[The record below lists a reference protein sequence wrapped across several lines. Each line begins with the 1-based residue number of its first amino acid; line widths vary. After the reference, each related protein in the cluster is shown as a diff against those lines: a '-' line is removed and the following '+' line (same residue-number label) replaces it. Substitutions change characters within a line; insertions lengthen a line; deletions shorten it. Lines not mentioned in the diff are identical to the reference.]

1 MSGSPSSSSTSKR
14 TQALLLS
21 ALVFPGSG
29 HFLLGRKARGCL
41 FLVPSLIALALVLR
55 QIMARLDQVMAQI
68 DSGALPLDPQLIM
81 EKVEALS
88 ANDGP
93 AMTVAVGVL
102 VLCWIAS
109 LVDTL
114 RIKP

>member
-1 MSGSPSSSSTSKR
+1 MSGSPSSSSQSKR

-29 HFLLGRKARGCL
+29 HFVLGRKARGCL
-41 FLVPSLIALALVLR
+41 FLVPALVALLLVLR

-68 DSGALPLDPQLIM
+68 DSGALPLDVQLIV
-81 EKVEALS
+81 EKVDALS

-93 AMTVAVGVL
+93 AMTVAMSVL
-102 VLCWIAS
+102 VACWIGS
-109 LVDTL
+109 LIDTWFL
-114 RIKP
+114 KP

>member
-1 MSGSPSSSSTSKR
+1 MSGSSLSKR
-14 TQALLLS
+14 HLALLLS

-29 HFLLGRKARGCL
+29 HFVLHRKARGCL
-41 FLVPSLIALALVLR
+41 FLVPALVALAIVVR

-68 DSGALPLDPQLIM
+68 DSGALPLDVQLIM

-93 AMTVAVGVL
+93 AMTLAVCVL
-102 VLCWIAS
+102 VACWIGS
-109 LVDTL
+109 LIDTFL
-114 RIKP
+114 IKP

>member
-1 MSGSPSSSSTSKR
+1 MSGSPSSSSKSKR

-29 HFLLGRKARGCL
+29 HFVLQRKARGCL
-41 FLVPSLIALALVLR
+41 FLVPALVALVLVLR

-68 DSGALPLDPQLIM
+68 DSGALPLDVQLIV
-81 EKVEALS
+81 EKVDALS

-93 AMTVAVGVL
+93 AMTLAVSVL
-102 VLCWIAS
+102 VACWIGS
-109 LVDTL
+109 LIDTWFL
-114 RIKP
+114 KP

>member
-1 MSGSPSSSSTSKR
+1 MSGSSLSKR
-14 TQALLLS
+14 HQALLLS

-41 FLVPSLIALALVLR
+41 FLVPALVALAIILR
-55 QIMARLDQVMAQI
+55 QIMARMDQIMAQI
-68 DSGALPLDPQLIM
+68 DSGALPLDVQLIM

-93 AMTVAVGVL
+93 AMTVAVCVL
-102 VLCWIAS
+102 VACWIGS
-109 LVDTL
+109 LIDTFL
-114 RIKP
+114 IKP

>member
-1 MSGSPSSSSTSKR
+1 MSGSPLSKR

-29 HFLLGRKARGCL
+29 HFVLGRKARGCL
-41 FLVPSLIALALVLR
+41 FLVPALVALVLVLR

-68 DSGALPLDPQLIM
+68 DSGALPLDVQLIV
-81 EKVEALS
+81 EKVDSLS

-93 AMTVAVGVL
+93 AMTLAVSVL
-102 VLCWIAS
+102 VACWIGS
-109 LVDTL
+109 LIDTWL
-114 RIKP
+114 IKP

>member
-1 MSGSPSSSSTSKR
+1 MSGSSLSKR
-14 TQALLLS
+14 HLSLLLS

-29 HFLLGRKARGCL
+29 HFVLQRKARGCL
-41 FLVPSLIALALVLR
+41 FLVPALVALLFVLR

-68 DSGALPLDPQLIM
+68 DSGALPLDVQLIM

-93 AMTVAVGVL
+93 AMTLAVCVL
-102 VLCWIAS
+102 AACWIAS
-109 LVDTL
+109 LIDTWRL
-114 RIKP
+114 KP

>member
-1 MSGSPSSSSTSKR
+1 MSSSPTSKR

-41 FLVPSLIALALVLR
+41 FLVPALVALVLVLR
-55 QIMARLDQVMAQI
+55 QIMARLDQLMAQI
-68 DSGALPLDPQLIM
+68 DSGALPLDVQLIV
-81 EKVEALS
+81 EKVDALS

-93 AMTVAVGVL
+93 AMTVAVCVL

-109 LVDTL
+109 LVDTVL
-114 RIKP
+114 LTR

>member
-1 MSGSPSSSSTSKR
+1 MSGSSLSKR
-14 TQALLLS
+14 AQALLLS

-29 HFLLGRKARGCL
+29 HVVLQRKARGCL
-41 FLVPSLIALALVLR
+41 FLVPALLALALVLR

-68 DSGALPLDPQLIM
+68 DSGALPLDVQLIM

-102 VLCWIAS
+102 VLCWIGS
-109 LVDTL
+109 LIDTL
-114 RIKP
+114 FLTR

>member
-1 MSGSPSSSSTSKR
+1 MSGSSSSSSISKR

-29 HFLLGRKARGCL
+29 HFVLQRKARGCL
-41 FLVPSLIALALVLR
+41 FLVPALVALVLVLR

-68 DSGALPLDPQLIM
+68 DSGALPLDVQLIV
-81 EKVEALS
+81 EKVDALS

-102 VLCWIAS
+102 VACWVGS
-109 LVDTL
+109 LIDTFL
-114 RIKP
+114 IKP

>member
-1 MSGSPSSSSTSKR
+1 MSGSPSSPSISKR

-29 HFLLGRKARGCL
+29 HFVLQRKARGCL
-41 FLVPSLIALALVLR
+41 FLVPALIALVLVLR

-68 DSGALPLDPQLIM
+68 DSGALPLDVQLIV
-81 EKVEALS
+81 EKVDALS

-102 VLCWIAS
+102 VACWIGS
-109 LVDTL
+109 LVDTFL
-114 RIKP
+114 IKP